1 MNKKIDNKAKKLEDS
16 LKTNCDISL
25 NKVILIGYVAEAPK
39 VEYAWINKQWRQI
52 ATFPLATTERDYI
65 FDGTQMQERT
75 VLHGILFYG
84 EGDAEFAAKHIKY
97 GSLLCIEGK
106 LKTRQLDKKNGD
118 SGLTYEV
125 WCHWIDLMDV
135 PDYYD
140 YLNLFLNNIEFA
152 KTYIS
157 MYYPFKYQYLIDNWS
172 YLAAGDAHYCV
183 YMNDTSTI
191 YSSKFGLSYNKN
203 IRWNSKLKA
212 KYEFGI
218 WNPFIGEL
226 WGIDRKLVD
235 DEDEYYLDDMIP
247 LDKKYE
253 IELRKNAFF
262 LAGRHD
268 CGFYYDNRIEREI
281 CVFDDSPVWFFDS
294 ESIFADYDYLEFSEF
309 KSIFEENKLIALL
322 NDSIWEKTLKF
333 FIDENFCNHIISKL
347 KELEKQEEKPENNK
361 KVSEEISTPKHPQPE
376 NIENDN
382 EDDQE
387 DDNYDWKYEEERVQQ
402 DWSNDDSWDW
412 ERETWYALTDE
423 EYPEEGGDID
433 NLLESMGRG

>member
-1 MNKKIDNKAKKLEDS
+1 MYKKIDSRTKELENS
-16 LKTNCDISL
+16 FNNISL

-84 EGDAEFAAKHIKY
+84 EGDAEFAAKHIKH

-183 YMNDTSTI
+183 YHSDTSSVFT
-191 YSSKFGLSYNKN
+191 SKFGLSYNKN
-203 IRWNSKLKA
+203 MRWNSKLKA

-218 WNPFIGEL
+218 YLSSGWE
-226 WGIDRKLVD
+226 GIDRNLVD
-235 DEDEYYLDDMIP
+235 DEDGYYLDDMIP

-253 IELRKNAFF
+253 IERRDNAFA
-262 LAGRHD
+262 LSGQD
-268 CGFYYDNRIEREI
+268 GGFYYDNLIERGI
-281 CVFDDSPVWFFDS
+281 CVFDDSPEWFFNA

-309 KSIFEENKLIALL
+309 KSIFEEKQLTALL

-333 FIDENFCNHIISKL
+333 FIDENFCNHIIWKL

-361 KVSEEISTPKHPQPE
+361 KVSEEISTTKHPQPE

-387 DDNYDWKYEEERVQQ
+387 DYKEDDQNHYNYDWNYEEEDYDNNCEE
-402 DWSNDDSWDW
+402 DWGNM
-412 ERETWYALTDE
+412 
-423 EYPEEGGDID
+423 GCGDFSCSECD
-433 NLLESMGRG
+433 NYGCNAHPCN